1 MTTQLQNWL
10 SQHPEAITDQK
21 VLFLTLEHA
30 GHNLLTFLDNKEE
43 FGFVAARKLVE
54 SAGKKAWRDNCAWVR
69 FWNSSTEKEFVKKL
83 LGNFNEDLP
92 QAVINSR
99 RFEAILPPGWVKC
112 RHRAEFGIPDMQR
125 GSPDRVIFDATDI
138 LQSLLSC
145 KLYGDHTKSPPNL
158 GRASEWALQDYPTY
172 AVALG
177 SDPDKRVALSYW
189 SDSKNDR
196 GRIWHG
202 GMVCADTVG
211 RTIDDLLSGNNYTA
225 LNFWRDFFAEFEH
238 NIMAYDARNV
248 LSGPVSV
255 FKKPDSFQQSA
266 IVDKVLAHNGAGIV
280 NGDCGIGKT
289 VMQSAC
295 FESRHGIYLYMPGA
309 RLALAQQA
317 NDEFN
322 QCFGFE
328 THRVFV
334 MSEQGWQ
341 KQDGANLREELTY
354 RAKTPMQL
362 AQVLF
367 QYMRSGDSRPMI
379 TMSTEQSLEKVYKA
393 LAIIRNGELC
403 NENGD
408 LESWCEDTEKI
419 TYWWN
424 RMLDCLL
431 DAHYDEAHNLVA
443 AELKGDDTATSKRKT
458 RVQSHLMEMNNWF
471 KRSIYWTATL
481 KRNGSQ
487 FDMTN
492 QQVFGEVVAVVR
504 PSESI
509 RRGYTVPPW
518 MIVVGL
524 GQGPLISSGVDSSE
538 ELRDPDKEI
547 TYYIRSI
554 EDALAKCREI
564 KIPCRLLVFTS
575 ATTYHVAFCQ
585 RIREYFAQK
594 DEKIWCN
601 YVEAGTPADERK
613 TLFSEFGSAELS
625 VLLNYQIVHEGI
637 NIPSCTG
644 VILGRYMNAV
654 SLIQAIGRSRRL
666 IDEDRNGIRNGT
678 ITPGDLSNYKKP
690 WGLVYHYLDEN
701 DADSRTAKENYK
713 ELIRELRDV
722 NGGEPWWLDRTK
734 ADQLKPRGK
743 RPPGYANPQ
752 PKTTDGAEAQYEDA
766 FAKILYVDS
775 SDLVQIENEE
785 RKWEDL
791 QKIDLSSSTWLQEIK
806 VLINN

>member
-1 MTTQLQNWL
+1 MTTQLHGWF
-10 SQHPEAITDQK
+10 SQHPDA
-21 VLFLTLEHA
+21 VLEQEIFIETLEHA
-30 GHNLLTFLDNKEE
+30 GHDLLTMLDGKTE
-43 FGFVAARKLVE
+43 FGFTDARKLVE
-54 SAGKKAWRDNCAWVR
+54 SAGRKAWRDNCAWTR
-69 FWNSSTEKEFVKKL
+69 RLEASTEDEFVKKL
-83 LGNFNEDLP
+83 VGTLNEDLP

-99 RFEAILPPGWVKC
+99 RFEAILPPGWVSC
-112 RHRAEFGIPDMQR
+112 RHRAEFGIPDKQT
-125 GSPDRVIFDATDI
+125 GSPDRIIFSANGK
-138 LQSLLSC
+138 LHSLLSC
-145 KLYGDHTKSPPNL
+145 KSYGDHTKAPPNL
-158 GRASEWALQDYPTY
+158 ERAAQWAVQDYPTY
-172 AVALG
+172 AGALG
-177 SDPDKRVALSYW
+177 ADPDKRVALSYW
-189 SDSKNDR
+189 SDSKNKR
-196 GRIWHG
+196 GMIWHG
-202 GMVCADTVG
+202 GMVCIDTVG
-211 RTIDDLLSGNNYTA
+211 RTINDLLGGNNYTA
-225 LNFWRDFFAEFEH
+225 LNFWRDFFAEFKH
-238 NIMAYDARNV
+238 NIMAYNARNV
-248 LSGPVSV
+248 LSGPVTI
-255 FKKPDSFQQSA
+255 FKKPDPFQQSA
-266 IVDKVLAHNGAGIV
+266 IVDPILLHTGPGIL

-289 VMQSAC
+289 VCQSAC
-295 FESRHGIYLYMPGA
+295 FESRYGIYLYMPGA

-317 NDEFN
+317 NEEFN

-341 KQDGANLREELTY
+341 KQVGTNLREELTY

-367 QYMRSGDSRPMI
+367 QYMLSDDNRPMI

-393 LAIIRNGELC
+393 LAIIRNGELR
-403 NENGD
+403 NEDGN
-408 LESWCEDTEKI
+408 LESWCEDPEKV

-443 AELKGDDTATSKRKT
+443 AELKGDDTTTSKRKT

-487 FDMTN
+487 FDMEN
-492 QQVFGEVVAVVR
+492 KQVFGEVVSVVR

-524 GQGPLISSGVDSSE
+524 GQGPLISSGVDPSE
-538 ELRDPDKEI
+538 DLRDPDKEV
-547 TYYIRSI
+547 TYYIRAI
-554 EDALAKCREI
+554 EDALAKCQEI
-564 KIPCRLLVFTS
+564 NIPCRLLVFTS

-585 RIREYFAQK
+585 RIREHFVQK
-594 DEKIWCN
+594 DKKIWCN

-613 TLFSEFGSAELS
+613 TLFTEFGSADFS

-666 IDEDRNGIRNGT
+666 MPEDREGIRNGT
-678 ITPGDLSNYKKP
+678 IAPGDLANYKKP

-722 NGGEPWWLDRTK
+722 NDGEPWWLDRAK

-752 PKTTDGAEAQYEDA
+752 PKTTDDAEAQYEDA

-775 SDLVQIENEE
+775 SDLIRIENEE
-785 RKWEDL
+785 RKWTEIE
-791 QKIDLSSSTWLQEIK
+791 QIDPRAPDALKRLAEL
-806 VLINN
+806 V

>member
-1 MTTQLQNWL
+1 MTTQLQGWF
-10 SQHPEAITDQK
+10 SQHPDA
-21 VLFLTLEHA
+21 VLEQEMFILTLEHA
-30 GHNLLTFLDNKEE
+30 GYNLLTMLDGKTK
-43 FGFVAARKLVE
+43 FGFADARKLVQ
-54 SAGKKAWRDNCAWVR
+54 SAGRKAWQDNCAWTR
-69 FWNSSTEKEFVKKL
+69 RLGASSEDEFVKKL
-83 LGNFNEDLP
+83 VGTLNEDLS

-99 RFEAILPPGWVKC
+99 RFEAILPPGWVSC
-112 RHRAEFGIPDMQR
+112 RHRAEFGIPDKQT
-125 GSPDRVIFDATDI
+125 GSPDRIIFSANGK
-138 LQSLLSC
+138 LHSLLSC
-145 KLYGDHTKSPPNL
+145 KSYGDHTKAPPNL
-158 GRASEWALQDYPTY
+158 ERAAQWAVQDYPTY
-172 AVALG
+172 AGALG
-177 SDPDKRVALSYW
+177 ADPDKRVALSYW
-189 SDSKNDR
+189 SDSKNKR
-196 GRIWHG
+196 GMIWHG
-202 GMVCADTVG
+202 GMVCIDTVG
-211 RTIDDLLSGNNYTA
+211 RTINDLLGGNNDTA
-225 LNFWRDFFAEFEH
+225 LNFWRDFFAEFKH
-238 NIMAYDARNV
+238 NIMTYNGRNV
-248 LSGPVSV
+248 LSGPVTV
-255 FKKPDSFQQSA
+255 FKKPDGFQQTA
-266 IVDKVLAHNGAGIV
+266 IVDKVLAHFGAGIV

-289 VMQSAC
+289 VCQSAC

-322 QCFGFE
+322 KCFGFE

-341 KQDGANLREELTY
+341 KQVGTNLREELTY

-367 QYMRSGDSRPMI
+367 QYMLSGDNRPMI

-393 LAIIRNGELC
+393 LAIIRDGELR
-403 NENGD
+403 NEDGN
-408 LESWCEDTEKI
+408 LEPWCEDPEKV

-458 RVQSHLMEMNNWF
+458 RVQSHLMQMNNWF

-487 FDMTN
+487 FDMFN
-492 QQVFGEVVAVVR
+492 QQVFGEVVGVVR

-524 GQGPLISSGVDSSE
+524 GQGPLISSGVDPSE
-538 ELRDPDKEI
+538 ELRDPDKEV
-547 TYYIRSI
+547 TYYIRAI
-554 EDALAKCREI
+554 EDALVKCQEI
-564 KIPCRLLVFTS
+564 NIPCRLLVFTS

-585 RIREYFAQK
+585 RIREHFAQK
-594 DEKIWCN
+594 DKKIWCN
-601 YVEAGTPADERK
+601 YVEAETPADERK
-613 TLFSEFGSAELS
+613 TLFSEFGSADFS

-654 SLIQAIGRSRRL
+654 SLIQAIGRARRL
-666 IDEDRNGIRNGT
+666 MPKDRDGIRNGT
-678 ITPGDLSNYKKP
+678 IVPGDLANYDKP

-722 NGGEPWWLDRTK
+722 NGGEPWWLDRAK

-752 PKTTDGAEAQYEDA
+752 PKTTDDADAQYEDA

-775 SDLVQIENEE
+775 SDLIRIENEE
-785 RKWEDL
+785 RKWAEIE
-791 QKIDLSSSTWLQEIK
+791 QIDPRAPDALKRLAEL
-806 VLINN
+806 V